1 MQTMKLIFAT
11 GNQHKL
17 MEVKKMMPSHIELLS
32 LKDINFNEDIE
43 ETGKTLEENALLKA
57 KTIFLKTGISCI
69 ADDSGLLVDA
79 LNGEPGVYS
88 ARYAGPEKNDE
99 NNTQKLLKELHAS
112 NNRSA
117 HFKTVISLVTPN
129 KEVLFDGIIEGQ
141 IISEK
146 RGTNGFGYDPVF
158 VPNGYQKT
166 FAELSLD
173 EKSKISHRAKAMQKL
188 LSYLSESIK

>member
-1 MQTMKLIFAT
+1 MKLIFAT

-17 MEVKKMMPSHIELLS
+17 MEVKKIIPSHIELLS
-32 LKDINFNEDIE
+32 LKDIDFTEDIE
-43 ETGKTLEENALLKA
+43 ETGNTLEENALLKA
-57 KTIFLKTGISCI
+57 KTIYNKTGIACM

-112 NNRSA
+112 SDRSA
-117 HFKTVISLVTPN
+117 HFKTVIALVVPG
-129 KEVLFDGIIEGQ
+129 KEILFDGKIEGQ
-141 IISEK
+141 IITEK

-158 VPNGYQKT
+158 VPNGYQQT

-173 EKSKISHRAKAMQKL
+173 EKSKISHRALAVKKL
-188 LSYLSESIK
+188 IEYLSTN

>member
-1 MQTMKLIFAT
+1 MKLIFAT

-17 MEVKKMMPSHIELLS
+17 MEVKKIMPSHIELWS
-32 LKDINFNEDIE
+32 LKDINFNEEIE

-57 KTIFLKTGISCI
+57 KTIFLKTGISCM

-99 NNTQKLLKELHAS
+99 NNTQKLLKELHTS

-117 HFKTVISLVTPN
+117 HFKTVIALVTSN
-129 KEVLFDGIIEGQ
+129 TEVLFDGIIEGQ

-146 RGTNGFGYDPVF
+146 RGANGFGYDPVF

-188 LSYLSESIK
+188 LSYLTESTK

>member
-1 MQTMKLIFAT
+1 MKLIFAT

-69 ADDSGLLVDA
+69 ADDSGLLVDT

>member
-1 MQTMKLIFAT
+1 MKLIFAT

-32 LKDINFNEDIE
+32 LKEINFNEDIE

>member
-1 MQTMKLIFAT
+1 MKLIFAT

-17 MEVKKMMPSHIELLS
+17 MEVKKIMPSHIELWS
-32 LKDINFNEDIE
+32 LKDINFYEEIE

-57 KTIFLKTGISCI
+57 KTIFLKTGISCM

-99 NNTQKLLKELHAS
+99 NNTRKLLKELHAS

-158 VPNGYQKT
+158 VPNGYQQT

-173 EKSKISHRAKAMQKL
+173 EKSEISHRAKAMQKL